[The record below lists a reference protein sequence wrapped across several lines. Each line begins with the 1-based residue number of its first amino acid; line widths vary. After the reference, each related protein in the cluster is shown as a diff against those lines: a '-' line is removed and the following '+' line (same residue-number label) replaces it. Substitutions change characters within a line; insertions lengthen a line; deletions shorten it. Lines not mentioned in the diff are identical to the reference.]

1 MKKIIVKYR
10 ELALGELTYNDGYF
24 CYNVYEENIKKA
36 YQNAYPIMLYKVDSN
51 FVEPVLPNSL
61 DNLIPD
67 ENTKL
72 FNDAQMLAQDND
84 FEKLYKLAKL
94 PLYDEGLYVEIEE

>member
-1 MKKIIVKYR
+1 
-10 ELALGELTYNDGYF
+10 
-24 CYNVYEENIKKA
+24 
-36 YQNAYPIMLYKVDSN
+36 MLYKVDSN
-51 FVEPVLPNSL
+51 FVEAVLPNSL

-72 FNDAQMLAQDND
+72 FNDAQMHAQDND